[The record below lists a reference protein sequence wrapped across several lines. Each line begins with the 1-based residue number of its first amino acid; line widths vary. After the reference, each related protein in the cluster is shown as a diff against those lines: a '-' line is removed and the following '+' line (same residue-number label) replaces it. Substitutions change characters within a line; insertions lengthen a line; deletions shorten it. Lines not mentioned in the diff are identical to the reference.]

1 MEQERQRRQ
10 FERTHDP
17 ARLMAL
23 TDGVFAIVI
32 TLLVL
37 EIHVP
42 ELSRGQRLTEALQE
56 VRPSF
61 IAFLISFFITAISW
75 TAHRDLYA
83 HIRLTDRNLVWL
95 NLLYMLPLSLLPFGA
110 ALMSRYDREP
120 VALSLYGLL
129 LLMIALTRLVVWLYA
144 TNRPHLLFEPI
155 DRRTRRV
162 GVLLVVIPAVLW
174 LLAILIADSAPTASL
189 AIYAGVPVL
198 YFLSLILTRAKTP
211 PGAPVEDFT

>member
-1 MEQERQRRQ
+1 MAQERQRRQ
-10 FERTHDP
+10 FERSHDP
-17 ARLMAL
+17 GRVMAL

-42 ELSRGQRLTEALQE
+42 ELSRGQPLTEALRE

-75 TAHRDLYA
+75 TAHRDLFA

-110 ALMSRYDREP
+110 ALMSRYEREP

-129 LLMIALTRLVVWLYA
+129 LLVISLTRLIVWLYA

-155 DRRTRRV
+155 ERRARRV
-162 GVLLVVIPAVLW
+162 GVLLVIIPAVLW

-189 AIYAGVPVL
+189 AIYAGVPLL
-198 YFLSLILTRAKTP
+198 YFVSLILARTKTP
-211 PGAPVEDFT
+211 PGVVEEEFT

>member
-1 MEQERQRRQ
+1 MEQERHHGQ

-42 ELSRGQRLTEALQE
+42 ELSGGQRLTEALRE

-61 IAFLISFFITAISW
+61 IAFLISFLITAISW
-75 TAHRDLYA
+75 SAHRDLFA

-95 NLLYMLPLSLLPFGA
+95 NLLYMLPLSLIPFGA
-110 ALMSRYDREP
+110 ALMSRYEREP

-129 LLMIALTRLVVWLYA
+129 LLLIALTRLIVWLYA
-144 TNRPHLLFEPI
+144 TNRPHLMFEPI
-155 DRRTRRV
+155 DRRTRRL
-162 GVLLVVIPAVLW
+162 GVLLVLIPAALW

-189 AIYAGVPVL
+189 AIYAGVPIL
-198 YFLSLILTRAKTP
+198 YFVSLILTRAKTP
-211 PGAPVEDFT
+211 PGAPAEDFT